1 MTETAQRNTK
11 RKPQRV
17 LADARITAYV
27 ALGREGKA
35 DNQILPAA
43 EKLHTQAMEQ
53 RLKSEEGQH
62 WYRRRKAI
70 AELPFGWI
78 KHVLGFRHFSLRG
91 LKKVQ
96 GEWQLVCAALNL
108 KRIAALNSA

>member
-1 MTETAQRNTK
+1 
-11 RKPQRV
+11 
-17 LADARITAYV
+17 
-27 ALGREGKA
+27 
-35 DNQILPAA
+35 
-43 EKLHTQAMEQ
+43 MEE

-78 KHVLGFRHFSLRG
+78 KHVLGFRRFSLRG
-91 LKKVQ
+91 LKKVR

-108 KRIAALNSA
+108 KRMAALNTA

>member
-1 MTETAQRNTK
+1 M
-11 RKPQRV
+11 
-17 LADARITAYV
+17 
-27 ALGREGKA
+27 
-35 DNQILPAA
+35 
-43 EKLHTQAMEQ
+43 
-53 RLKSEEGQH
+53 SEEGQC

-78 KHVLGFRHFSLRG
+78 KHVLGFRRFSLHA

-108 KRIAALNSA
+108 KRIAARSTA